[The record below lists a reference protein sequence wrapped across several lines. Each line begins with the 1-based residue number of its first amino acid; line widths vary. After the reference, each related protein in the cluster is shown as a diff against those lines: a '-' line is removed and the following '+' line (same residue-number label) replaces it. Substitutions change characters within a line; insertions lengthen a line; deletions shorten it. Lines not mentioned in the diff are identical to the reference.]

1 MQCIRH
7 DQRPWVGNES
17 NRAIRWGALGAY
29 GNDSQEVVA
38 AIGSCPLHLPSVMP
52 PSFINQPLCTFM
64 PWLKWQKVLQCG
76 HFHQKIKVWPSC
88 QLCQHFFTSIIPVG
102 SNVTPLIK
110 GEWLLILPHKAFHPR
125 VLESAVTPPNYST
138 TDLRLFSIFTM
149 QDPFGSQVCANIQ
162 YRKSAIQCPEQWWE
176 VMISRSLKMLRF
188 FWSARTP

>member
-1 MQCIRH
+1 MRCIRH

-88 QLCQHFFTSIIPVG
+88 QLCQHFFYINHPGWFKRDPSHQRWMAADF
-102 SNVTPLIK
+102 TPQGFPPKSSRISSHSTQ
-110 GEWLLILPHKAFHPR
+110 LLNYWFKTLFYFHEAR
-125 VLESAVTPPNYST
+125 SFW
-138 TDLRLFSIFTM
+138 FSGLCKHT
-149 QDPFGSQVCANIQ
+149 V
-162 YRKSAIQCPEQWWE
+162 
-176 VMISRSLKMLRF
+176 
-188 FWSARTP
+188 

>member
-1 MQCIRH
+1 MSSPSAFCHAPFFYQSTPVPLYVLVKVAESITMQCG
-7 DQRPWVGNES
+7 P
-17 NRAIRWGALGAY
+17 
-29 GNDSQEVVA
+29 
-38 AIGSCPLHLPSVMP
+38 
-52 PSFINQPLCTFM
+52 
-64 PWLKWQKVLQCG
+64 
-76 HFHQKIKVWPSC
+76 FHQKIKVWPSC

-138 TDLRLFSIFTM
+138 TDLRFFSIFTM